1 MTTPRRR
8 LGRAAGPLVFNSRA
22 RIPLT
27 SRTDADRAILR
38 ALHRGG
44 LIGAPGLAC
53 LEAAREV
60 VGMIRDIDAAGD
72 VALRVL
78 PSATTTRLEFDITSR
93 FESLV
98 TRLAQAQDFS
108 AVRWGTV
115 HENHRTLMWA
125 EVERTAQSGDGAH
138 EVPGVVRTS
147 GAGDPI
153 QLLLDVTTRLARAH
167 TLETVADVVTG
178 PLRAHLSAATAAL
191 AVREDG
197 ILRFVRPASAGTG
210 QAAPV
215 LGHPAQLSTTTDTP
229 IVATARDGRAR
240 DYASTTSVE
249 REFPDFGAKLRAAHT
264 QALAAVPLM
273 VASQSI
279 GALAVGW
286 RGARPVHRLRP
297 LLTIVAMHTADATVR
312 VRSPRPG
319 SAATRPA
326 GMRAPGSARRTL
338 AEVGSLRL
346 DLVSRSVFVRGRNDP
361 IRLTGR
367 EFELLLYL
375 VEHSGTTLSRHDT
388 MRDVWGIDFGADTSV
403 VDVTI
408 SRLRRKLGT
417 SAIVTV
423 RDQGYMIR

>member
-1 MTTPRRR
+1 MSTPRRR
-8 LGRAAGPLVFNSRA
+8 LGRAAGPLAFNSRG
-22 RIPLT
+22 RIPLAA
-27 SRTDADRAILR
+27 RAEADRAILR

-44 LIGAPGLAC
+44 LIGASGLVC
-53 LEAAREV
+53 LEAARAV
-60 VGMIRDIDAAGD
+60 VGMIRDIDTAGD
-72 VALRVL
+72 VALRVV
-78 PSATTTRLEFDITSR
+78 PSASTTRLEFDITSR

-98 TRLAQAQDFS
+98 GRLARAEDFS

-115 HENHRTLMWA
+115 HEDHRTFMWA
-125 EVERTAQSGDGAH
+125 EVQRTVLAQPTERSH
-138 EVPGVVRTS
+138 EVPQVIRTP

-167 TLETVADVVTG
+167 TLEAVAEVVTG
-178 PLRAHLSAATAAL
+178 PLRAHLSAVATAL

-197 ILRFVRPASAGTG
+197 ILRFVQSTSAGLDL
-210 QAAPV
+210 
-215 LGHPAQLSTTTDTP
+215 LGHPAQLATTTDTP
-229 IVATARDGRAR
+229 IAATAHDGRAR
-240 DYASTTSVE
+240 DYASSASVA
-249 REFPDFGAKLRAAHT
+249 REFPDFGEELRAAHT
-264 QALAAVPLM
+264 QAWQPCLSWLP
-273 VASQSI
+273 ASRSERLPSA
-279 GALAVGW
+279 G
-286 RGARPVHRLRP
+286 GARVPSTECGRCLPSSRWTRPTRRSGSGPHGPVQWH
-297 LLTIVAMHTADATVR
+297 
-312 VRSPRPG
+312 
-319 SAATRPA
+319 TRPA
-326 GMRAPGSARRTL
+326 GMRAPGGARRTL

-375 VEHSGTTLSRHDT
+375 VEHSGTALSRHDT

-423 RDQGYMIR
+423 RDQGYMVR

>member
-1 MTTPRRR
+1 
-8 LGRAAGPLVFNSRA
+8 LSSRA
-22 RIPLT
+22 
-27 SRTDADRAILR
+27 DADRAILR

-44 LIGAPGLAC
+44 VIGAVGLAC
-53 LEAAREV
+53 LDAARKV
-60 VGMIRDIDAAGD
+60 VGMIRDIDTMGD
-72 VALRVL
+72 VALRVV
-78 PSATTTRLEFDITSR
+78 PSDNATRLEFDIANR

-98 TRLAQAQDFS
+98 GRLSRAENFS

-115 HENHRTLMWA
+115 HENRRTVMWV
-125 EVERTAQSGDGAH
+125 EVQRTAAAQSGERSR
-138 EVPGVVRTS
+138 EVSPVVRTS

-153 QLLLDVTTRLARAH
+153 QLLLDVTTRLARSS
-167 TLETVADVVTG
+167 TLETVAEVVTG
-178 PLRAHLSAATAAL
+178 PLRAHLSADATAL
-191 AVREDG
+191 AVREGG
-197 ILRFVRPASAGTG
+197 ILRFVHPAVGVGPTGT
-210 QAAPV
+210 V
-215 LGHPAQLSTTTDTP
+215 LGHPSELSTAADTP
-229 IVATARDGRAR
+229 IAATARDGITRE
-240 DYASTTSVE
+240 YASSASVGHD
-249 REFPDFGAKLRAAHT
+249 FPAFGANLRAAHT

-273 VASQSI
+273 VAGQSI

-312 VRSPRPG
+312 VTSPRPG
-319 SAATRPA
+319 SVATRPA

-338 AEVGSLRL
+338 TEAGSLRL
-346 DLVSRSVFVRGRNDP
+346 DLVSRSVFVRGHTDP

-417 SAIVTV
+417 SAIITV

>member
-1 MTTPRRR
+1 
-8 LGRAAGPLVFNSRA
+8 LAARAE
-22 RIPLT
+22 
-27 SRTDADRAILR
+27 ADRAILR

-44 LIGAPGLAC
+44 LIGASGLVC
-53 LEAAREV
+53 LEAARAV
-60 VGMIRDIDAAGD
+60 VGMIRDIDTAGD
-72 VALRVL
+72 VALRVV
-78 PSATTTRLEFDITSR
+78 PSASTTRLEFDITSR

-98 TRLAQAQDFS
+98 GRLARAEDFS

-115 HENHRTLMWA
+115 HEDHRTFMWA
-125 EVERTAQSGDGAH
+125 EVQRTVLAQPTERSH
-138 EVPGVVRTS
+138 EVPQVIRTP

-167 TLETVADVVTG
+167 TLEAVAEVVTG
-178 PLRAHLSAATAAL
+178 PLRAHLSAVATAL

-197 ILRFVRPASAGTG
+197 ILRFVQSTSAGLDL
-210 QAAPV
+210 
-215 LGHPAQLSTTTDTP
+215 LGHPAQLATTTDTP
-229 IVATARDGRAR
+229 IAATAHDGRAR
-240 DYASTTSVE
+240 DYASSASVE
-249 REFPDFGAKLRAAHT
+249 REFPDFGEKLRAAHT

-273 VASQSI
+273 VAGQPI

-286 RGARPVHRLRP
+286 RGARPVHRMRP
-297 LLTIVAMHTADATVR
+297 LLTIVAMHAADATVR

-319 SAATRPA
+319 SVATRPA
-326 GMRAPGSARRTL
+326 GMRAPGGARRTL

-375 VEHSGTTLSRHDT
+375 VEHSGTALSRHDT

-423 RDQGYMIR
+423 RDQGYMVR

>member
-1 MTTPRRR
+1 
-8 LGRAAGPLVFNSRA
+8 
-22 RIPLT
+22 
-27 SRTDADRAILR
+27 
-38 ALHRGG
+38 
-44 LIGAPGLAC
+44 
-53 LEAAREV
+53 
-60 VGMIRDIDAAGD
+60 MIRDIDTAGD
-72 VALRVL
+72 VALRVV
-78 PSATTTRLEFDITSR
+78 PSVSTTRLAFDITSR

-98 TRLAQAQDFS
+98 ERLARAEGFS

-115 HENHRTLMWA
+115 HENRRTFMWA
-125 EVERTAQSGDGAH
+125 EVQRTAPAQSGERSH
-138 EVPGVVRTS
+138 EVPQVVRTPC
-147 GAGDPI
+147 AGDPI
-153 QLLLDVTTRLARAH
+153 QLLLDVTTRLARSN

-178 PLRAHLSAATAAL
+178 PLRAHLSATATAV
-191 AVREDG
+191 AVREGG
-197 ILRFVRPASAGTG
+197 ILRFVQPSAGRAQTES
-210 QAAPV
+210 V
-215 LGHPAQLSTTTDTP
+215 LGPLAELSTWTDTP
-229 IVATARDGRAR
+229 IAATARDGIAR
-240 DYASTTSVE
+240 DYASSASVE
-249 REFPDFGAKLRAAHT
+249 HDFPDFGANLRAAHT
-264 QALAAVPLM
+264 QALAAMPLM
-273 VASQSI
+273 VAGQSI

-312 VRSPRPG
+312 VTSPGPG

-326 GMRAPGSARRTL
+326 GMRAPGSARHRL
-338 AEVGSLRL
+338 AEAGSLRL
-346 DLVSRSVFVRGRNDP
+346 DLVSRSVLVRGRDHP

-375 VEHSGTTLSRHDT
+375 VEHAGTTRSRHDT